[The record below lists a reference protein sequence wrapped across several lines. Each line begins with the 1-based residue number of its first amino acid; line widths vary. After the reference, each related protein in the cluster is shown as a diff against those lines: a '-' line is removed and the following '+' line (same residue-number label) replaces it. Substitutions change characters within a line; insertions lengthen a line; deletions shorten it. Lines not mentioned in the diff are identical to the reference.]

1 MVAKAALVYQGVA
14 VGTLEFDPAS
24 GEILPCGYQPRT
36 FRAAISTNAI
46 KQELPSIIAN
56 LKVLNGAEYRDPERS
71 WLVPL
76 SYNSRIVA
84 HMKVYYDGVHIV
96 PDYHA
101 NQEMRVYGP

>member
-1 MVAKAALVYQGVA
+1 
-14 VGTLEFDPAS
+14 
-24 GEILPCGYQPRT
+24 
-36 FRAAISTNAI
+36 
-46 KQELPSIIAN
+46 

-96 PDYHA
+96 PDYPA
-101 NQEMRVYGP
+101 NQEMRVHGP